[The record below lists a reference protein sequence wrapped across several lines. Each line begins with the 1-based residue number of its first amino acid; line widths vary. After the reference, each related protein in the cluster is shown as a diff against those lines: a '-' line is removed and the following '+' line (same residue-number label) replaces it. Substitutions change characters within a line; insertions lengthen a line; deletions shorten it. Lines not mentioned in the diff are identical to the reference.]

1 MGKNK
6 KGMVIK
12 LFDVFKNY
20 VRFKRKVKRIV
31 MKRKILITTAA
42 VATSIIGLV
51 GCGGKADN
59 KTADASSEAKTEAV
73 TQTKVVTEATTPAPT
88 TAAVSASKKHA
99 IKIASDNLQYSRFS
113 KKGLRDQLKF
123 QGFSEDDAAYA
134 VEHINVDW
142 NQQAAKKAE
151 HYIDSSPFSFSHSQL
166 VRQLEL
172 EGFTNEQAEFG
183 TTSVGL

>member
-1 MGKNK
+1 MKGVLIMK
-6 KGMVIK
+6 KT
-12 LFDVFKNY
+12 
-20 VRFKRKVKRIV
+20 
-31 MKRKILITTAA
+31 ILTATIIG
-42 VATSIIGLV
+42 VATMGLV
-51 GCGGKADN
+51 GCGGKSDN